1 MLAARAAAEAG
12 PAPPTPA
19 EATAAAAAAAPP
31 GRGWEAPRPQQPKT
45 AADVLRGASAL
56 PPPPLAAAAAEPW
69 EAALEA
75 RLEMQRRA
83 ATAAMPA
90 AATAAAAPAW
100 SKPAVVDEKLL
111 ARAREACA
119 EEIAV
124 LARARAELDRRQ
136 RAWRAAD
143 ADAPPPR
150 RRVSSSPTPAA
161 AAASESGY
169 NSGGAEGPEEARW
182 VWQAADGQLL
192 FADNLSVRVLVE
204 EYGANGKCPETV
216 AAPLL
221 ELHSFTQTDETRKR
235 YKLTSHLPIACS
247 YYLAQLDLSKVVSA
261 RALSACADQLDR
273 RAAKRRER
281 RKEEAKERAAER
293 QRSERD
299 RKEYG
304 RSALAMELELM
315 AMTPEEAARRR
326 EQLSERIA
334 IDVAPEWAEQ
344 WEASAER
351 RGSGPSF
358 ASMVHKG
365 FAATGPA
372 LSLSQPSSPRVSG
385 GKSPQLQPSCSPL
398 SPAAIPASSPP
409 AGGEWP
415 AMMPSSSPPALPPS
429 STSPGGGG
437 GGGGGTSMLRVKG
450 PGGAVWGVSSPPPR
464 QAFVVPG
471 AAQPDA
477 ADGDDAECAP
487 PPPVAAWAS
496 AASGAASG
504 AAASGGGGKG
514 KKKKGRDASHLLGF
528 TSERADAVGA
538 DED

>member
-1 MLAARAAAEAG
+1 M
-12 PAPPTPA
+12 
-19 EATAAAAAAAPP
+19 
-31 GRGWEAPRPQQPKT
+31 
-45 AADVLRGASAL
+45 
-56 PPPPLAAAAAEPW
+56 
-69 EAALEA
+69 
-75 RLEMQRRA
+75 
-83 ATAAMPA
+83 
-90 AATAAAAPAW
+90 
-100 SKPAVVDEKLL
+100 
-111 ARAREACA
+111 
-119 EEIAV
+119 

-150 RRVSSSPTPAA
+150 RRVSSSPTPAV
-161 AAASESGY
+161 AASESGY
-169 NSGGAEGPEEARW
+169 NSGAEGPEEARW

-398 SPAAIPASSPP
+398 SPAAIPASSPRRRRV
-409 AGGEWP
+409 ARDDAELV
-415 AMMPSSSPPALPPS
+415 AARAPPS

-437 GGGGGTSMLRVKG
+437 GG
-450 PGGAVWGVSSPPPR
+450 
-464 QAFVVPG
+464 
-471 AAQPDA
+471 
-477 ADGDDAECAP
+477 
-487 PPPVAAWAS
+487 
-496 AASGAASG
+496 SG
-504 AAASGGGGKG
+504 AAAAA
-514 KKKKGRDASHLLGF
+514 RRCCA
-528 TSERADAVGA
+528 
-538 DED
+538 